1 MCRARPRRPRTL
13 VVRAVVVGYGPISR
27 TVTRLL
33 RENEIE
39 PTVIE
44 LNMETVRQLKKEDVN
59 AIYGDVTQR
68 ETLVGA
74 GVSGAGHLILAS
86 AGVGTAPR

>member
-1 MCRARPRRPRTL
+1 
-13 VVRAVVVGYGPISR
+13 VGVVGYGPTGR

-44 LNMETVRQLKKEDVN
+44 LNIETVRQLKKEDVN

-68 ETLVGA
+68 ETLVG
-74 GVSGAGHLILAS
+74 GRRFGCRPLDLGISW
-86 AGVGTAPR
+86 PR